1 MSQPKVLF
9 ISQEIKPYLPST
21 PMADFNNVLPRQVQE
36 HGYEVRLFTPK
47 YGNVNERRN
56 QLHEVIRLS
65 GINIII
71 DDTDHPLIIKVGTLQ
86 SSRTQVYF
94 IDNDDY
100 FDRHPSPE
108 LETMSKPEENDERA
122 IFFVRGVAETVKK
135 LRWDP
140 VIIHCTGWLTA
151 IMPAYLKRVYNDDP
165 GLKHAKIVYTLFDDE
180 STFPEPINSTLFKK
194 MKADGITDRWM
205 GSIKNKE
212 INHMAL
218 NKLGMDMCD
227 AIVQGSPNVNPELI
241 EYAKATGKPF
251 LEYPGPAE
259 ESGKIYADF
268 YTSLRQKPAK

>member
-21 PMADFNNVLPRQVQE
+21 PMADFSNSLPRQVQE

-140 VIIHCTGWLTA
+140 VIIHCTGWITA
-151 IMPAYLKRVYNDDP
+151 IMPAYLKRVYNDDH

-180 STFPEPINSTLFKK
+180 ATFPEPISSTLFKK
-194 MKADGITDRWM
+194 MKADGITDRWL

-251 LEYPGPAE
+251 LEYPGPASE
-259 ESGKIYADF
+259 TGKIYADF
-268 YTSLRQKPAK
+268 YTSLHKKPAK